1 MEIKG
6 RFDHFNFN
14 VLDLEKSIRF
24 YEKALG
30 LKEVRRK
37 TASDG
42 SFILVYM
49 GDGET
54 SFTLELTWLRDRK
67 EPYDLGEGEYHLC
80 LRVPGD
86 YDKVRAFHKEMGCV
100 CYENTDMK
108 QNTLHPDFR
117 KFDEIRIL
125 IMHRLPTITTSF
137 STFSCLNSEGKI
149 YLLLNFSV

>member
-54 SFTLELTWLRDRK
+54 S
-67 EPYDLGEGEYHLC
+67 
-80 LRVPGD
+80 
-86 YDKVRAFHKEMGCV
+86 
-100 CYENTDMK
+100 N
-108 QNTLHPDFR
+108 
-117 KFDEIRIL
+117 
-125 IMHRLPTITTSF
+125 
-137 STFSCLNSEGKI
+137 
-149 YLLLNFSV
+149 

>member
-49 GDGET
+49 GDGE
-54 SFTLELTWLRDRK
+54 K
-67 EPYDLGEGEYHLC
+67 ESITF
-80 LRVPGD
+80 
-86 YDKVRAFHKEMGCV
+86 ACV
-100 CYENTDMK
+100 S
-108 QNTLHPDFR
+108 R
-117 KFDEIRIL
+117 EIMI
-125 IMHRLPTITTSF
+125 
-137 STFSCLNSEGKI
+137 K
-149 YLLLNFSV
+149 